1 MIDTHKLKERIKPGK
16 TKICKEFER
25 YDKNTIRMSRQYTN
39 FHVLTVDISCISGI
53 FHMNLLPIYYF

>member
-25 YDKNTIRMSRQYTN
+25 YDKNTIRMSRQYLYLSFMN
-39 FHVLTVDISCISGI
+39 ADFLRDFDI
-53 FHMNLLPIYYF
+53 Y